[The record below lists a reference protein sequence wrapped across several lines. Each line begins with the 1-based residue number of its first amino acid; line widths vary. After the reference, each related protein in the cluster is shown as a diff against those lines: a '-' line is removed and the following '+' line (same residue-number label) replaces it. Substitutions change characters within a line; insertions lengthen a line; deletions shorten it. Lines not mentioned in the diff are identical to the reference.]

1 MNELFPALLTDLY
14 QLTMAQAYFDE
25 GLRENAVF
33 ELFVRTLPPTR
44 RVLIA
49 AGLEQVVE
57 YLEGLRFDSDDIEHL
72 RALGSFSAP
81 FLTELSRLRFTGSV
95 RAMPEGTACFAGEP
109 LLTVTAPIIEA
120 QLIESRV
127 LNLVHLQTVLA
138 SKALRFVLAS
148 RGRPLVD
155 FGMRRAH
162 GQEAALYAA
171 RAAYLAGF
179 EATATVEAGRRF
191 GIPLSGT
198 MAHSYIEAHA
208 DEATAFRHFVESR
221 KQATTL
227 LIDTYDVE
235 RAAYD
240 VVKLVQER
248 RERGTSDG
256 VAAVRIDSGDLAL
269 EARRVRGILDAG
281 GCRSVKI
288 ILSGGLDEEQVERLL
303 DSEVP
308 VDAFG
313 VGTALAVAQEAP
325 ALDMAYKLV
334 EYAGM
339 PRRKRSPGKATWP
352 GRKQVFR
359 RTANGAWIGDSIVL
373 ENERLAGD
381 ELLHEVM
388 RAGRRVSA
396 LPALEQIRAHCRMQ
410 REQLPED
417 LRILR
422 PGASGYGVS
431 VSRGVEALAARLDAE
446 MEARSPTRAPPGR

>member
-1 MNELFPALLTDLY
+1 MTEPFPALLTDLY

-25 GLRENAVF
+25 GLHADAVF

-49 AGLEQVVE
+49 AGLEQVME
-57 YLEGLRFDSDDIEHL
+57 YLEGLQFGSGDIEYL
-72 RALGSFSAP
+72 RTLGRFSAP
-81 FLTELSRLRFTGSV
+81 FLAELARLRFTGSV
-95 RAMPEGTACFAGEP
+95 RAMSEGTACFAGEP

-127 LNLVHLQTVLA
+127 LNLMHLQTVIA
-138 SKALRFVLAS
+138 SKALRFVLAA
-148 RGRPLVD
+148 RGRALVD

-208 DEATAFRHFVESR
+208 DEATAFRCFVESR
-221 KQATTL
+221 DPATTL

-235 RAAYD
+235 RAAHD
-240 VVKLVQER
+240 VVKLAQER
-248 RERGTSDG
+248 RERGASAG

-269 EARRVRGILDAG
+269 EAHKARGILDAG
-281 GCRSVKI
+281 GCQAVKI
-288 ILSGGLDEEQVERLL
+288 ILSGGLDEQHIERLL
-303 DSEVP
+303 ESGVP

-334 EYAGM
+334 EYAGT

-359 RTANGAWIGDSIVL
+359 STVGGTWVSDCIAL
-373 ENERLAGD
+373 ENERPAGH

-388 RAGRRVSA
+388 RTGRRVTA
-396 LPALEQIRAHCRMQ
+396 PPALAEIRAHCRMQ
-410 REQLPED
+410 REQMPEAVRT
-417 LRILR
+417 LE
-422 PGASGYGVS
+422 PGSSGYVVS
-431 VSRGVEALAARLDAE
+431 VSREVEALAVRLDAQ
-446 MEARSPTRAPPGR
+446 MAARL

>member
-1 MNELFPALLTDLY
+1 MNEPFPALLTDLY
-14 QLTMAQAYFDE
+14 QLTMAQAYFEE
-25 GLRENAVF
+25 GLAEEAVF
-33 ELFVRTLPPTR
+33 ELFVRTLPPAR

-49 AGLEQVVE
+49 AGLEQVIE
-57 YLEGLRFDSDDIEHL
+57 YLEGLRFSSGEIKFL
-72 RALGSFSAP
+72 RTLGMFSAP
-81 FLTELSRLRFTGSV
+81 FLAELSGLRFTGSV
-95 RAMPEGTACFAGEP
+95 HAMPEGTACFAGEP
-109 LLTVTAPIIEA
+109 LLTITAPIIEA
-120 QLIESRV
+120 QLVESRV
-127 LNLVHLQTVLA
+127 LNLIHLQTVIA

-208 DEATAFRHFVESR
+208 DEATAFRRFVESR
-221 KQATTL
+221 EEATTL

-235 RAAYD
+235 RAARA

-248 RERGTSDG
+248 RGRGATAG
-256 VAAVRIDSGDLAL
+256 VAAVRIDSGDLANQ
-269 EARRVRGILDAG
+269 ARAVRGILDAG
-281 GCRSVKI
+281 GCESVKI
-288 ILSGGLDEEQVERLL
+288 ILSGGLDEQHIERLL
-303 DSEVP
+303 QSAVP
-308 VDAFG
+308 ADAFG

-334 EYAGM
+334 EYAGT

-359 RTANGAWIGDSIVL
+359 RKADGGW
-373 ENERLAGD
+373 AGD
-381 ELLHEVM
+381 RIALANETSAGEPLLREVV
-388 RAGRRVSA
+388 RAGHRVTA
-396 LPALEQIRAHCRMQ
+396 LPALAQSRTHCHI
-410 REQLPED
+410 QLEELPAG
-417 LRILR
+417 LRTLE
-422 PGASGYGVS
+422 PGCGNYDVS
-431 VSRGVEALAARLDAE
+431 VTPGIEALTAQLDAQIN
-446 MEARSPTRAPPGR
+446 ARG

>member
-1 MNELFPALLTDLY
+1 MNEPFPALLTDLY
-14 QLTMAQAYFDE
+14 QLTMAQAYFAE

-33 ELFVRTLPPTR
+33 ELFVRTLPPSR
-44 RVLIA
+44 RVLVA

-57 YLEGLRFDSDDIEHL
+57 YLEGLRFHDHDIEYL
-72 RALGSFSAP
+72 RTLGTFSAP
-81 FLTELSRLRFTGSV
+81 FLAELSRVRFTGSV

-120 QLIESRV
+120 QLVESRV
-127 LNLVHLQTVLA
+127 LNLVHLQTVIA
-138 SKALRFVLAS
+138 SKALRFVLAAK
-148 RGRPLVD
+148 GRPLVD

-171 RAAYLAGF
+171 RASYLAGF

-221 KQATTL
+221 DRATTL

-235 RAAYD
+235 RAAHH

-248 RERGTSDG
+248 RARGASDG

-269 EARRVRGILDAG
+269 AARKVRDVLDAG
-281 GCRSVKI
+281 GCRSVQI
-288 ILSGGLDEEQVERLL
+288 ILSGGLDEEQLERLFE
-303 DSEVP
+303 SEVP
-308 VDAFG
+308 VDGFG

-334 EYAGM
+334 EYAGT

-359 RTANGAWIGDSIVL
+359 HTAAGRWIGDSIAL
-373 ENERLAGD
+373 ENERVAGD
-381 ELLHEVM
+381 GLLQEVM
-388 RAGRRVSA
+388 RAGRRVTV
-396 LPALEQIRAHCRMQ
+396 LPALEEARAHCRMQ

-417 LRILR
+417 LRSLA
-422 PGASGYGVS
+422 PGSSNYAVT
-431 VSRGVEALAARLDAE
+431 VTRDVQALAAQLDAE
-446 MEARSPTRAPPGR
+446 MDTRS

>member
-1 MNELFPALLTDLY
+1 MTEPFPALLTDLY

-25 GLRENAVF
+25 GLHADAVF

-49 AGLEQVVE
+49 AGLEQVME
-57 YLEGLRFDSDDIEHL
+57 YLEGLQFGSGDIEYL
-72 RALGSFSAP
+72 RTLGRFSAP
-81 FLTELSRLRFTGSV
+81 FLAELSRLRFTGSV
-95 RAMPEGTACFAGEP
+95 RAMSEGTACFAGEP

-127 LNLVHLQTVLA
+127 LNLMHLQTVIA
-138 SKALRFVLAS
+138 SKALRFVLAA
-148 RGRPLVD
+148 RGRALVD

-191 GIPLSGT
+191 AIPLSGT

-208 DEATAFRHFVESR
+208 DEATAFRRFVESR
-221 KQATTL
+221 PQATTL

-235 RAAYD
+235 RAAHD
-240 VVKLVQER
+240 VVRLAQER
-248 RERGTSDG
+248 RERGAAAG

-269 EARRVRGILDAG
+269 EAHRVRRILDAG
-281 GCRSVKI
+281 GCQEVKI
-288 ILSGGLDEEQVERLL
+288 ILSGGLDEQHIRRLL
-303 DSEVP
+303 ESDVP

-334 EYAGM
+334 EYAGT

-359 RTANGAWIGDSIVL
+359 STVGGTWVSDCIAL
-373 ENERLAGD
+373 ENERPAGR

-388 RAGRRVSA
+388 RAGRRVTA
-396 LPALEQIRAHCRMQ
+396 PPTLVEIRAHCRLQ
-410 REQLPED
+410 REQMPEAIRT
-417 LRILR
+417 LE
-422 PGASGYGVS
+422 PGSSGYAVS
-431 VSRGVEALAARLDAE
+431 VSRDVEALAARLDAQ
-446 MEARSPTRAPPGR
+446 MAARL